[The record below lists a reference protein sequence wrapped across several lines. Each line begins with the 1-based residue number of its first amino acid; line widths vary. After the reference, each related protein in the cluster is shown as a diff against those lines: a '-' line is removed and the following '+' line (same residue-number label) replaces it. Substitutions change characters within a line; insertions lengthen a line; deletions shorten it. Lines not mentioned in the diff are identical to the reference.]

1 MNGDLPK
8 LDPETLESIRRF
20 AMAETSD
27 TAVDGKDKPLVLMVD
42 DHSQTDAQVRALLAR
57 LDAEG
62 LGHRVVLVSEA
73 SMGPA
78 IPDITHIIQAMEE
91 RNQALQLHF
100 RSRAEPAWLTE
111 QHNRKPTPRK
121 RR

>member
-8 LDPETLESIRRF
+8 LDPETVESIRRL
-20 AMAETSD
+20 AMAQTPDAASNGD
-27 TAVDGKDKPLVLMVD
+27 DKPLVLMVD

-62 LGHRVVLVSEA
+62 LGHRVILVSEA

-78 IPDITHIIQAMEE
+78 IPDITHVIQAMEE

-100 RSRAEPAWLTE
+100 RPEPAWLTE

>member
-42 DHSQTDAQVRALLAR
+42 DYSQTDAQVRALLAR